1 MFIRC
6 IVIAALVAGLN
17 ASAGAADPR
26 GCPPGLAKKAIPC
39 VPPGQAKK
47 WGLGRPSVHDYRDVD
62 TRAWQRP
69 GLPRPANGT
78 RWVLVGDQV
87 LRVDRSTGRVIETM
101 PVWGR
106 IDR

>member
-6 IVIAALVAGLN
+6 IVIAALCAGLS

-47 WGLGRPSVHDYRDVD
+47 WGIGRPSVNDYRDVD
-62 TRAWQRP
+62 TRAWQRL

-87 LRVDRSTGRVIETM
+87 LRVDRSTGRVIEAM
-101 PVWGR
+101 PVWGPM
-106 IDR
+106 DR